1 MLMIGCKSAQL
12 APGLEQ
18 DQFDDEYGNED
29 HDEFKTKHY
38 WSDEDIEKLINGVA
52 EHQNDW

>member
-1 MLMIGCKSAQL
+1 MIGCKSAQL